1 MSDNINTP
9 PNRSDELVTFVAI
22 CYNQSRFLWKALDSI
37 MAQTWKPQHFYIID
51 DCSSDNS
58 VELLKQWNKANNN
71 VATIIVHE
79 KNQGITSTM
88 NHALS
93 LCNTKY
99 FQPWPCDDLML
110 PHKTESQITYLESL
124 DWEPGFLYGDI
135 EWIDNDDKLLRK
147 SVIADR
153 RELFP
158 NKEMPSGFIFP
169 ELARMGCFIPT
180 ASGMYVTQ
188 ALKEV
193 GGFDEGLFAE
203 DWDMFMR
210 IALKRGIAFQDNL
223 VSRYR
228 RHSGSAEMKKGER
241 YWQGHFKILPK
252 YLGINKD
259 YDKII
264 YDKMGRDALEAYN
277 EGAKGYEGLILKSFF
292 KNFNYKLLSAYFRAK
307 VKRVVYGRKNS

>member
-1 MSDNINTP
+1 
-9 PNRSDELVTFVAI
+9 
-22 CYNQSRFLWKALDSI
+22 

-188 ALKEV
+188 ALKDV

-277 EGAKGYEGLILKSFF
+277 EGAKGYEGLILKAFF